1 MFFDLKRNVKSPAK
15 SPARFLSKNR
25 LKKNSEAKNKNSADK
40 NLKPEN
46 S

>member
-1 MFFDLKRNVKSPAK
+1 MFFDLKRNVKSLGK
-15 SPARFLSKNR
+15 SLSRNR